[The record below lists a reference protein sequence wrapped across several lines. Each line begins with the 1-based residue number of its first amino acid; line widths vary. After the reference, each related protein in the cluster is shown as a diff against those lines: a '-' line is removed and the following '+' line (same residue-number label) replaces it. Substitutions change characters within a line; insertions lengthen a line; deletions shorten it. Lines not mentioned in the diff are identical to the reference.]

1 VGGIASP
8 AAAEPPRLDA
18 RAWVLVD
25 GRTGEMLAG
34 RAVGQRAPVASAT
47 KLMTAY
53 VALRELPLRKVVR
66 AAPYAAL
73 PVESLLGLDPGEKVS
88 VRDLLY
94 GLILRSGNDAAHTL
108 AGVVAGSEMRFVRK
122 MNLRAAAL
130 GLSQTHFSNPIG
142 LDEPGNY
149 SSAGDLVALSRRLLD
164 IPAFARL
171 ARSRRAVLRSLRP
184 PRTIV
189 TRNTLLFRAPWATGV
204 KTGHTLGA
212 GYVLV
217 GSGRRKGVELVS
229 AVLGAPSETD
239 RDLDTISLL
248 EYGFSLYR
256 QRRPLRAGQELAAP
270 DIRYSGGELPLR
282 AARGVTVGVRRGQE
296 LSVRVEAPQEVEG
309 PLGRGRVLGSAVVYV
324 DGRRAAEVALVA
336 SRSLAAA
343 SGFDKVRSFVEENWT
358 ILAIGGFVILIAAA
372 FLRRRHHRTKEG
384 EEMDR
389 LKRDQRR
396 AARERERIGGGRW

>member
-1 VGGIASP
+1 VG
-8 AAAEPPRLDA
+8 R
-18 RAWVLVD
+18 
-25 GRTGEMLAG
+25 
-34 RAVGQRAPVASAT
+34 RAPVASAT

-53 VALRELPLRKVVR
+53 LALRELSLRKVVR

-73 PVESLLGLDPGEKVS
+73 PAESLLGLRAGQKVS

-94 GLILRSGNDAAHTL
+94 GLVLRSGNDAAHTL
-108 AGVVAGSEMRFVRK
+108 ARAVSGTEGHFVRD

-149 SSAGDLVALSRRLLD
+149 SSPGDLVALSRRLLD

-171 ARSRRAVLRSLRP
+171 ARARRAVLRSLRP

-229 AVLGAPSETD
+229 AVLGAPSETE

-270 DIRYSGGELPLR
+270 EIRYSGGELPLR
-282 AARGVTVGVRRGQE
+282 AARAVTVGVRRGQE

-309 PLGRGRVLGSAVVYV
+309 PLRRGRVLGSAVVYV
-324 DGRRAAEVALVA
+324 DGRRAAEVDLVA

-343 SGFDKVRSFVEENWT
+343 SRFDKVRSFVEENL
-358 ILAIGGFVILIAAA
+358 IALAIGGFVILIAAA

-389 LKRDQRR
+389 LRREQRR
-396 AARERERIGGGRW
+396 VARERERIGGGRR